1 MYRATAGA
9 RNAIT
14 DVPGIRVGHATRV
27 DGGALTGTTVLL
39 LPPATTAT
47 VDVRGGAPATRETTA
62 LDPRY
67 GGREIPAIVLTGGS
81 SYGLST
87 ADGVQKWLGG
97 PNPLVPAAALFDL
110 GRGGDFGRRPDA
122 ALAVE
127 AAEAASTT
135 VAQGNVGAGTG
146 AVNAGLKGGI
156 GTASVVLP
164 GGVVVAAIAALN
176 AVGPSVD
183 LITGLPHGHA
193 TGVSHRLRDGEVVA
207 WQEFPDFAGDDLAAA
222 RERLPG
228 IAGNPLNTVIGV
240 VATNARLDAG
250 RLFRLANAAQDGLAL
265 AVRPAHGLY
274 DGDTVF
280 AATTGTADARAEDV
294 IAAATEV
301 FARALVHGLLAA
313 EPVGHFTAYRELYP
327 KTALGYR
334 GAD

>member
-183 LITGLPHGHA
+183 LTTGLPHGHA

-250 RLFRLANAAQDGLAL
+250 HLFRLD
-265 AVRPAHGLY
+265 